1 MEQTEAAPAAVARPP
16 RKRLRYVVA
25 GGLCAAAVVFLL
37 VGGLSRNIVYF
48 RTTSEA
54 VESRPAE
61 GSNRFRLMG
70 AVVTGSTQPIADGV
84 SFDVTDGTTR
94 VRVVHRGDP
103 PELFKDGV
111 PVVCEGR
118 WEGEV
123 FESDRIMIKHGADYR
138 PPAVGGEGV
147 SPRGTEAR
155 PGQ

>member
-1 MEQTEAAPAAVARPP
+1 MEVMEPSPVVTARPP
-16 RKRLRYVVA
+16 RKRLRYIVA

-54 VESRPAE
+54 VRDRSEQ

-70 AVVTGSTQPIADGV
+70 AVVTGSQQPTNDGV
-84 SFDVTDGTTR
+84 AFEVTDGVER
-94 VRVVHRGDP
+94 VRVVHHGSP

-118 WEGEV
+118 WKGGV
-123 FESDRIMIKHGADYR
+123 FDSDRIMIKHGSDYR
-138 PPAVGGEGV
+138 PPPVDA
-147 SPRGTEAR
+147 SK
-155 PGQ
+155 